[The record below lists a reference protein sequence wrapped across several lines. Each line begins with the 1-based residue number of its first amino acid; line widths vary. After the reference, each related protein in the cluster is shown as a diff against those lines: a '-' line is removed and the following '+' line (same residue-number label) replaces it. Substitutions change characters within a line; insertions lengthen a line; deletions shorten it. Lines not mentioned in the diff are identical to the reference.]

1 MKKVLLLSLTIFMF
15 FVIAACGDAE
25 NTDDDDD
32 NNDNEPYVLNTDR
45 TDELELTADYEGKS
59 FITDGIG
66 EVELSACVDGDTA
79 RFTEDG
85 DSSFSVRFLG
95 VDTPESTSS
104 IEEWGKAA
112 SEFTCDVLTNAETI
126 VLEWDENAG
135 TRTDTSGNRYL
146 AFVWYDGRLLNLELV
161 ELAFSASNAA
171 NLKYGDTMQNAW
183 YDVQGSGLRIY
194 GEIDPEYDYSIDGTK
209 ITIEELITNRE
220 LYVGRRVVIE
230 GTITTMRNDE
240 FVLSQ
245 DGHTITVYFGYGL
258 TGGLIEVGNTVE
270 ITDLV
275 PTYFPA
281 HMTSLS
287 ALQLSDFD
295 RKNVTLIDE
304 ATETE

>member
-1 MKKVLLLSLTIFMF
+1 MKKMLLLSLTIFMF
-15 FVIAACGDAE
+15 FVIAACGD
-25 NTDDDDD
+25 TDDTDD
-32 NNDNEPYVLNTDR
+32 NNNNNDTYELNTDR
-45 TDELELTADYEGKS
+45 TDALELTADYEGKS
-59 FITDGIG
+59 FIDDGIG

-85 DSSFSVRFLG
+85 DGSFSVRFLG

-112 SEFTCDVLTNAETI
+112 SEFTCDKLSNAETI

-161 ELAFSASNAA
+161 EMAFSASNAA

-183 YDVQGSGLRIY
+183 YAVQRSGLHIY
-194 GEIDPEYDYSIDGTK
+194 GETDPDYDYSIDGAK
-209 ITIEELITNRE
+209 ISIEELITNRE
-220 LYVGRRVVIE
+220 IYIGRRVVIE
-230 GTITTMRNDE
+230 GTITSMRNDE
-240 FVLSQ
+240 FILTQ
-245 DGHTITVYFGYGL
+245 DDHTITVYFGYGL

-281 HMTSLS
+281 HETSLS

-295 RKNVTLIDE
+295 RKNVTLIE
-304 ATETE
+304 EPTETE